1 MDGTQL
7 IVSILSGGLAGGSV
21 STLFNRLQ
29 YWRSLRTQ
37 FYPQLNNFW
46 SVYLLRTEHP
56 EGRYL
61 VCTVGNL
68 PSVEDKSFVDHRT
81 EFIGNLIQFNE
92 LKEARKL
99 RRKLIGN
106 LNNPGGAKVGEVL
119 KIDLMPEYQA
129 VSDCIEK
136 VHKKLKL

>member
-1 MDGTQL
+1 MDGTL
-7 IVSILSGGLAGGSV
+7 LLASILSGGLAGGCV
-21 STLFNRLQ
+21 STFANRLH

-46 SVYLLRTEHP
+46 GAYLLRMEHP
-56 EGRYL
+56 EGRYW
-61 VCTVGNL
+61 VGTVGNL
-68 PSVEDKSFVDHRT
+68 PSVEDKAFVDHRT
-81 EFIGNLIQFNE
+81 KFIGNLIQFNE
-92 LKEARKL
+92 LKEARNL

-106 LNNPGGAKVGEVL
+106 LNPEGAKVGEAL

-129 VSDCIEK
+129 ISDCLDK